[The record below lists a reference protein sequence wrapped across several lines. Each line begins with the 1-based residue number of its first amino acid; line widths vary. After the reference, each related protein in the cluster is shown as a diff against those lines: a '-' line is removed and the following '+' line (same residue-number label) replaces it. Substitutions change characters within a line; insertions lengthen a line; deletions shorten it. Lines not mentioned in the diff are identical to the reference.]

1 MNELTFASMGTT
13 VRLLADAPLE
23 AVRDGIER
31 LAARLTRF
39 TQPTSS
45 ARTGDP
51 ASELSVLNA
60 DPRAVVP
67 ASPLLRHAV
76 AAALLG
82 ARRTGGLA
90 DPTLLGALED
100 AGYATSRVGVEPAS
114 LRDALRAAPAR
125 RPAAPGAR
133 WREVRVDHANG
144 TIARPPGVRLDLGGS
159 AKGLAADWAAQ
170 KLAGSFAVD
179 CGGDVRLGGAH
190 DVQVRGTDETLRV
203 TGGAVAT
210 SGLDRRVWQRADG
223 SYAHHLLDPS
233 TGAPAWTGLTAATAL
248 APTALEAEALAK
260 AALLSGPERARAVL
274 AAYGGVLVHDSGRVE
289 RVGLRATV
297 RIRPEGRVNPRAR
310 LQPEPAA

>member
-13 VRLLADAPLE
+13 VRLLAPAGAPLE

-45 ARTGDP
+45 ARTGHP

-60 DPRAVVP
+60 DPRPVVP

-114 LRDALRAAPAR
+114 LRDALRAAPPR
-125 RPAAPGAR
+125 RPAQPGGR
-133 WREVRVDHANG
+133 WREVRVDHASG

-159 AKGLAADWAAQ
+159 AKGLAADWAAR

-179 CGGDVRLGGAH
+179 CGGDVRLGGTH
-190 DVQVRGTDETLRV
+190 DVRVRGTDETLRV
-203 TGGAVAT
+203 TDGAVAT
-210 SGLDRRVWQRADG
+210 SGLDRRIWQRPDG
-223 SYAHHLLDPS
+223 GYAHHLLDPS
-233 TGAPAWTGLTAATAL
+233 TGAPAWTGLIAATAL

-260 AALLSGPERARAVL
+260 AALLSGPERARGVL
-274 AAYGGVLVHDSGRVE
+274 AARGGVLVHDDGRVE
-289 RVGLRATV
+289 RVGLRPAV
-297 RIRPEGRVNPRAR
+297 RIRPTVAEV
-310 LQPEPAA
+310 AA